1 MTTIET
7 KAMARRRK
15 LKKVVKTAVIGA
27 VLALVCR
34 ALPPEY
40 QGPCETVLKLCTGGL

>member
-1 MTTIET
+1 MSTPET
-7 KAMARRRK
+7 KAMIRRRK
-15 LKKVVKTAVIGA
+15 RKMKIASAVIGA